1 MPQFNFSTHDPRQH
15 QQGETVQALRQETP
29 DHAQGET
36 MNKQTIHPMTTAGI
50 VCPHCWK
57 PLTFFTVF
65 APEAGSDGVAR
76 RHYSGW
82 CARMSCG
89 HGVIALQYLDG
100 SVWKMNQFKVFMPN
114 LGAEDGS
121 FLESDWIVV
130 NPLPGPEAQD
140 KPEPHISG
148 ASPATPVLIL
158 GPGGD
163 YQRMIEV
170 TGDSLLATLAKILG
184 QAKDTVE
191 AMMPL
196 WRSKHDKPANAETHH
211 EHNC

>member
-1 MPQFNFSTHDPRQH
+1 MSN
-15 QQGETVQALRQETP
+15 
-29 DHAQGET
+29 
-36 MNKQTIHPMTTAGI
+36 QTIHPMTTAGI

-57 PLTFFTVF
+57 LMTFFTVI
-65 APEAGSDGVAR
+65 APETGSDGVAK

-89 HGVIALQYLDG
+89 HGTIALQYLEG

-114 LGAEDGS
+114 LGADDGS

-130 NPLPGPEAQD
+130 NPLPGPEAQV
-140 KPEPHISG
+140 KPEPHHSG
-148 ASPATPVLIL
+148 ATPASPVLIL

-163 YQRMIEV
+163 YQRLIEV
-170 TGDSLLATLAKILG
+170 TGESLLATLIKNLG
-184 QAKDTVE
+184 HAREAVE
-191 AMMPL
+191 ALWPL
-196 WRSKHDKPANAETHH
+196 WRSKATQPANAETNH

>member
-1 MPQFNFSTHDPRQH
+1 
-15 QQGETVQALRQETP
+15 
-29 DHAQGET
+29 
-36 MNKQTIHPMTTAGI
+36 MNNQTIHSMTTAGI

-57 PLTFFTVF
+57 PLTFFTML
-65 APEAGSDGVAR
+65 APETGSDGVAK

-82 CARMSCG
+82 CARMGCG
-89 HGVIALQYLDG
+89 HGVVALQYLDG

-114 LGAEDGS
+114 LGDDDGS

-130 NPLPGPEAQD
+130 NPLPGPEAQV
-140 KPEPHISG
+140 KPEPHIKG
-148 ASPATPVLIL
+148 ATPASPVLIL

-170 TGDSLLATLAKILG
+170 TGESLLATLVKNLG
-184 QAKDTVE
+184 HAREAVE
-191 AMMPL
+191 ALFPL
-196 WRSKHDKPANAETHH
+196 WRAKSTQPANAETHH